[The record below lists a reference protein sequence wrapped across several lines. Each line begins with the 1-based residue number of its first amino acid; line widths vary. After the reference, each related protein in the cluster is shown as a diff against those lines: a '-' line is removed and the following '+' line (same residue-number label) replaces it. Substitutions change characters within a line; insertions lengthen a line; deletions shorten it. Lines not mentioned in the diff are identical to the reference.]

1 MQTLEGVKLIKDIEQ
16 KFDVMSIKYK
26 GVSVWPFLRI
36 YLKESVTTQR
46 ENTVSASN
54 IRLVLKCLFAYNP
67 FSAFKHHDV
76 WSFTACDRRKRL
88 GDKMVHRISG
98 SFAAEKVNCLMI
110 EKPLKGIGHYQKK
123 EIEERDIISESW
135 LLMSFHAM
143 EALSRGA
150 KIKLD
155 NEELIEKILRDYNL
169 KFNYLRYV
177 RILEA
182 QRRAM
187 RLMLALSSKP
197 KVAFIECPYDS
208 MGYLWAFHEKGIK
221 VVEMQHG
228 SLNGNHIAYN
238 GKAYEPKMNPDCICV
253 FGEEEYNYF
262 TREEQQYAPEVRMT
276 GLYMLEMADNYF
288 KEDIFI
294 EDRRAY
300 QSVVVVSGQPVYEEL
315 LSHFIDQ
322 IAAEYNSLLFVYIPR
337 RATENIKFQSKNARL
352 VTNVNIYEYL
362 KWADIHM
369 TISSSTCLEAQF
381 FHTPTI
387 FYNYNHI
394 SENYLN
400 GILKEE
406 NGAFFVTSAAEFGL
420 AYKKICNTAFMFREL
435 FAHSN
440 VNRILSLMRN
450 NNIYQ

>member
-36 YLKESVTTQR
+36 YLKESVTTKR
-46 ENTVSASN
+46 ENRASASN
-54 IRLVLKCLFAYNP
+54 IGLVLKSLFVYNP
-67 FSAFKHHDV
+67 LSIFKRHQV
-76 WSFTACDRRKRL
+76 WVFTASDRRKCI
-88 GDKMVHRISG
+88 GGKMVHRISG
-98 SFAAEKVNCLMI
+98 GITACSYRTLMI
-110 EKPLKGIGHYQKK
+110 EKPVKGTGHYKRSA
-123 EIEERDIISESW
+123 IEEEDIISESW
-135 LLMSFHAM
+135 LLMTFHALEVFARM
-143 EALSRGA
+143 A
-150 KIKLD
+150 KPRLQ
-155 NEELIEKILRDYNL
+155 NEDVLRRILGEYDL
-169 KFNYLRYV
+169 QFNYLRYV
-177 RILEA
+177 RILNA
-182 QRRAM
+182 QRLAM
-187 RLMLALSSKP
+187 RLLLKIASRP
-197 KVAFIECPYDS
+197 KLVTMECPYDS

-369 TISSSTCLEAQF
+369 TISSSTCLEAQY

-435 FAHSN
+435 FAYGN
-440 VNRILSLMRN
+440 KERIKHLISDYLS
-450 NNIYQ
+450 